1 MDKQPSEGQI
11 VMASNNPGKLSEIQA
26 ILQDAG
32 KRVLP
37 QSHFFLESVDETG
50 LTFVENAILKAR
62 YACAKSGLAALA
74 DDSGIEVD
82 ALCGQPGIYSA
93 RYAGPGASDE
103 ENMQKLLLALTD
115 CNDEQ
120 RGARFWCTM
129 VYLKHENDPCPV
141 ICQAAWEGSI
151 LHAPQGENGFGYDPI
166 FQPNGFSCSVAELGS
181 VEKNRISHRAQAL
194 AQLRQYF
201 Y

>member
-1 MDKQPSEGQI
+1 
-11 VMASNNPGKLSEIQA
+11 MASNNQGKLVEIQA
-26 ILQDAG
+26 ILKESG
-32 KRVLP
+32 KHILP
-37 QSHFFLESVDETG
+37 QSHFFSESVDETG

-93 RYAGPGASDE
+93 RYAGPDASDQ
-103 ENMQKLLLALTD
+103 ENIQKLLLALTD

-120 RGARFWCTM
+120 RGARFWCTI
-129 VYLKHENDPCPV
+129 VYLKHEHDPCPV

-151 LHAPQGENGFGYDPI
+151 LRDPQGENGFGYDPI
-166 FQPNGFSCSVAELGS
+166 FRPNGFNCSAAELDAM
-181 VEKNRISHRAQAL
+181 EKNRISHRAQAL
-194 AQLRQYF
+194 AQLHQYL